1 MEIKPDATM
10 EIGGVTIGPNLT
22 DEQAELLYAMG
33 KDVVVFVLTA
43 LAKNVSPAL
52 VRAIRADEL

>member
-1 MEIKPDATM
+1 M